1 MPAPDS
7 TAQTVPL
14 TTTKPARTPPPPA
27 PDKDYRGV
35 VHDLSRN
42 VMTDWM
48 NQLQEAARTGAPSAY
63 LMVSGNCVEILRCFD
78 ILPVFPEINALQL
91 AIRKKA
97 LPYILK
103 AEEIGYASDNCAY
116 VKADIGYTLSG
127 GVGGPGS
134 GALTPI
140 PSLIVCNFVG
150 CNVYIKWFEHC
161 AAMLDVPLI
170 MLDVPFVRQD
180 EAVRPGDVKYVVDQ
194 LHELIAACERLT
206 GRKFDIDRL
215 REIVGYSARAEAGWS
230 RAKEL
235 CKSRPAPFDCYFD
248 SINMMG
254 PINALRGTKEAAE
267 FFDAAVAHYEE
278 MVAGGIGATDEEH
291 FRIVVEGPPPYP
303 YYRNFRNLFDK
314 WKAVAVQS
322 TYSTVGGTWEFGFR
336 HDPRR
341 PLESIAEQMLM
352 HNLCNRTMQER
363 YRQIRTYV
371 EDWHADALVIHSV
384 KSCRL
389 FSAGQGDMREY
400 FTKELGVPTLMVES
414 DLEDPRY
421 YAEAQMKNR
430 IDAFFES
437 LQYKRVREGALQAA
451 SETKEQSCDI
461 QPAST

>member
-1 MPAPDS
+1 MPT
-7 TAQTVPL
+7 TA
-14 TTTKPARTPPPPA
+14 PPPA
-27 PDKDYRGV
+27 PAVNDYGSV
-35 VHDLSRN
+35 VHDLSRE
-42 VMTDWM
+42 VMTAWM
-48 NQLQEAARTGAPSAY
+48 TQLQDAARSGAPSAY
-63 LMVSGNCVEILRCFD
+63 MMVSGNCVEILRCFD

-116 VKADIGYTLSG
+116 VKADIGYTLLE
-127 GVGGPGS
+127 GVGENG
-134 GALTPI
+134 LTPR

-161 AAMLDVPLI
+161 AEMLGVPLVMI
-170 MLDVPFVRQD
+170 DVPFVRQG
-180 EAVRPGDVKYVVDQ
+180 EAVSTGDLHYVMAQ
-194 LHELIAACERLT
+194 LRGLIAACEELT

-254 PINALRGTKEAAE
+254 PINALRGTKEAAD
-267 FFDAAVAHYEE
+267 FFDAAVAHYEV
-278 MVAGGIGATDEEH
+278 MAARGLGATDEEQ
-291 FRIVVEGPPPYP
+291 FRVVFEGPPPYP
-303 YYRNFRNLFDK
+303 YYRNFRNLFAA
-314 WKAVAVQS
+314 WKAVCVQS

-336 HDPRR
+336 HDPAR
-341 PLESIAEQMLM
+341 PLESIAEQMLL

-363 YRQIRTYV
+363 YRQIRRYV
-371 EDWHADALVIHSV
+371 EEWEADALVIHSV

-437 LQYKRVREGALQAA
+437 LQYKRLRGSSAEARSAFSEGVSDAVRRGR
-451 SETKEQSCDI
+451 
-461 QPAST
+461 

>member
-1 MPAPDS
+1 MPTVAPIPTD
-7 TAQTVPL
+7 PR
-14 TTTKPARTPPPPA
+14 PAN
-27 PDKDYRGV
+27 DYGGL
-35 VHDLSRN
+35 VHDLSRD
-42 VMTDWM
+42 VMTSWM
-48 NQLQEAARTGAPSAY
+48 GRLKEAARTGSPSAY
-63 LMVSGNCVEILRCFD
+63 MMVSGNCVEILRCFN

-116 VKADIGYTLSG
+116 VKADIGYTLLE
-127 GVGGPGS
+127 GVGEN
-134 GALTPI
+134 GATPK

-161 AAMLDVPLI
+161 AQMLDVPLVVI
-170 MLDVPFVRQD
+170 DVPFVREG
-180 EAVRPGDVKYVVDQ
+180 EAISPGDLHYVIAQ
-194 LHELIAACERLT
+194 LQGLIVMCEDLT
-206 GRKFDIDRL
+206 GIKFDMDRL
-215 REIVGYSARAEAGWS
+215 REILAYSARAEAGWS

-235 CKSRPAPFDCYFD
+235 CKSHPAPFDCYFD

-254 PINALRGTKEAAE
+254 PINALRGTKEAAD
-267 FFDAAVAHYEE
+267 FFDAAVAHYEK
-278 MVAGGIGATDEEH
+278 MVAQGLGATEEEK
-291 FRIVVEGPPPYP
+291 FRVVFEGPPPYP
-303 YYRNFRNLFDK
+303 YYKNFRNLFAN
-314 WKAVAVQS
+314 WKAVCVQS

-336 HDPRR
+336 HDPAR
-341 PLESIAEQMLM
+341 PLESIAEQMLL

-363 YRQIRTYV
+363 YRQIRRCV
-371 EDWHADALVIHSV
+371 EEWEADALVIHSV

-437 LQYKRVREGALQAA
+437 LEYKRLRQG
-451 SETKEQSCDI
+451 T
-461 QPAST
+461 P